1 MPLHGGLLLFVC
13 LCFNLNLRIF
23 AEISKMSEHR
33 RLRKDTINFLEVKEE
48 LTLPVRVLPQGIDVL
63 KVMIG
68 RRNKEK
74 ELNINLPVMCDLI
87 PGSFEPKCFTKDG
100 CRVKSDHTKWCV
112 VSQILERYEQAAIPF
127 RKPDKIEKKCQELFH
142 KYWDNIRKQKEYT
155 GASIVQKRE
164 NFIKEHLQA
173 LFPAFHAQVEA
184 EINKDKKRT
193 QEKKDEDIAF
203 FKDQMSVRNMAL
215 DTRDVKY
222 DKEVRLEAEREE
234 RKKQREETMNKRVE
248 KHEDYIPPTN
258 GKEEAAGR
266 RDKQSSF
273 LQTSCHSLFLRPRA
287 WVSQMVSWWGQ
298 WQCS

>member
-1 MPLHGGLLLFVC
+1 
-13 LCFNLNLRIF
+13 
-23 AEISKMSEHR
+23 
-33 RLRKDTINFLEVKEE
+33 
-48 LTLPVRVLPQGIDVL
+48 
-63 KVMIG
+63 
-68 RRNKEK
+68 
-74 ELNINLPVMCDLI
+74 
-87 PGSFEPKCFTKDG
+87 
-100 CRVKSDHTKWCV
+100 
-112 VSQILERYEQAAIPF
+112 
-127 RKPDKIEKKCQELFH
+127 
-142 KYWDNIRKQKEYT
+142 
-155 GASIVQKRE
+155 
-164 NFIKEHLQA
+164 
-173 LFPAFHAQVEA
+173 
-184 EINKDKKRT
+184 
-193 QEKKDEDIAF
+193 
-203 FKDQMSVRNMAL
+203 MAL

>member
-87 PGSFEPKCFTKDG
+87 PGSFEPKCSTKDG

-112 VSQILERYEQAAIPF
+112 VSQILERYKQAAIPF

-164 NFIKEHLQA
+164 MFIKEHLQA

-184 EINKDKKRT
+184 KINKD
-193 QEKKDEDIAF
+193 
-203 FKDQMSVRNMAL
+203 
-215 DTRDVKY
+215 
-222 DKEVRLEAEREE
+222 
-234 RKKQREETMNKRVE
+234 
-248 KHEDYIPPTN
+248 
-258 GKEEAAGR
+258 
-266 RDKQSSF
+266 
-273 LQTSCHSLFLRPRA
+273 
-287 WVSQMVSWWGQ
+287 
-298 WQCS
+298 